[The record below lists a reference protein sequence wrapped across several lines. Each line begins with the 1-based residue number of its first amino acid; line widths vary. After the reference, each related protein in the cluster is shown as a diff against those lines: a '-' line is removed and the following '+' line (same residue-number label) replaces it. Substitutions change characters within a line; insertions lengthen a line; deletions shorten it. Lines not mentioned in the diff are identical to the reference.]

1 MTAQHDLEPLPPE
14 QAKEMYEQERKGE
27 VSERTLQA
35 HHYRLVHFMR
45 WCDQECIDNMNDLTG
60 RKLHEYRL
68 WRKDDGDLNAVSL
81 RTQLETLRVFI
92 RFCETIDAV
101 PAELHDKILLP
112 TLSNG
117 DEQREE
123 ILRTEQAEAVLDYL
137 RRFEYASRAH
147 VVLELLWHTGI
158 RLGALHA
165 LDLDDYHRD
174 EERLEVRHRPD
185 AGTALKNGSEGERL
199 VALDRH
205 VCEVLD
211 DWIAHQRPEGS
222 DDDGRRPL
230 LTTSHGRLAQTTIR
244 ETVYKATRP
253 CYYGQDCPHGRDP
266 EECEGTDYGYYSRCP
281 SSVSPH
287 SVRRGSITHHLS
299 EDVPEKVVSD
309 RMNVGQDVLDKH
321 YDKRS
326 EEVKVEQRR
335 EYLDGL

>member
-222 DDDGRRPL
+222 DDDGRPPL